1 MQKKSLVVL
10 TSISVAASMLFTG
23 CGKAADKSAE
33 TEEKEILSVEVVSPE
48 VKNVEVTGEF
58 VGTLEYADETP
69 VYSKLAGEVTATY
82 FEEGDF
88 VEEGAILFDI
98 DDEAYQLS
106 LRNAQAT
113 YQQAQA
119 GVTQQLG
126 ALAMQRD
133 TNVNSVQ
140 SAQEGIT
147 QAQNSYGYYE
157 DAQGYLHE
165 DLNIM
170 KDNLDDLKD
179 DKDKAEKKLKKAR
192 KALKNATSA
201 SEEEDIRS
209 TISSLKTAINTYDSS
224 IDQLEISINT
234 YESNIDQLG
243 LQKSNACYS
252 YNQAVRGEKIAEE
265 NLQYFDQYT
274 VPGTQQSADAT
285 LDQAQVALDS
295 AKLQLGY
302 TKVAAP
308 VSGIIKSKNVD
319 VHGMAAQGQAAY
331 VITNEATLEAVF
343 YVPAATYQKMKKGQ
357 AVTIERDGEKY
368 ECTVTDLPT
377 EIDASTNLFKIKAS
391 LSEKDRDLISG
402 TSVKIYTTTDHAEN
416 TLTVP
421 IDCVYYD
428 GGTPYVYT
436 VENGIVRKTYVTIGM
451 YNSESMEIKE
461 GLESGMQVITSWSSE
476 LRDGLEVEVKN
487 A

>member
-1 MQKKSLVVL
+1 MKRKSLVLL
-10 TSISVAASMLFTG
+10 TSVSVAASMLFTG
-23 CGKAADKSAE
+23 CGNASE
-33 TEEKEILSVEVVSPE
+33 QGEQTEEKEILIVDVVSPE
-48 VKNVEVTGEF
+48 KKDVDVTGEF

-69 VYSKLAGEVTATY
+69 VFSKLAGEVTATY
-82 FEEGDF
+82 FEEGDY
-88 VEEGAILFDI
+88 VEEGAVLFSI
-98 DDEAYQLS
+98 DDEAYQLT
-106 LRNAQAT
+106 LRNAEAT

-133 TNVNSVQ
+133 TNVNSVMN
-140 SAQEGIT
+140 AQEGIT

-165 DLNIM
+165 DVNIM

-179 DKDKAEKKLKKAR
+179 DKKRAEKKLKKAR
-192 KALKNATSA
+192 KALKESTSSA
-201 SEEEDIRS
+201 EQDALRS
-209 TISSLKTAINTYDSS
+209 TISSLKTAVNSYDSS
-224 IDQLEISINT
+224 IDQLEIQINT

-243 LQKSNACYS
+243 LQKDNACYS

-285 LDQAQVALDS
+285 LKQAQVALDS
-295 AKLQLGY
+295 AKMQLGY

-331 VITNEATLEAVF
+331 VITNEANLEAVF
-343 YVPAATYQKMKKGQ
+343 YVSAATYQKMEIGQ
-357 AVTIERDGEKY
+357 AVTIERDGEEYK
-368 ECTVTDLPT
+368 CTITELPT
-377 EIDASTNLFKIKAS
+377 EIDSATSLFKIKAS
-391 LSEKDRDLISG
+391 LNEQDRDLISG
-402 TSVKIYTTTDHAEN
+402 TSVKIYTTTNHAEN

-421 IDCVYYD
+421 VDSVYYD
-428 GGTPYVYT
+428 GGVPYVYT
-436 VENGIVRKTYVTIGM
+436 VENNIVRKTFVTIGM

-461 GLESGMQVITSWSSE
+461 GLDAGTQVITSWSSE